1 MTELFLSFVNRSIT
15 AGWLILP
22 VLCLRWCLR
31 NFRSKDLIC
40 ILWGLVGLR
49 LALPFSL
56 PTPFSLI
63 PSTQTIP
70 TDTCIQPHP
79 PLIPV

>member
-15 AGWLILP
+15 AGWMILP

-40 ILWGLVGLR
+40 ILWGLSGC
-49 LALPFSL
+49 ALPCPSPCPVRSVWFHPLRPS
-56 PTPFSLI
+56 PPISCI
-63 PSTQTIP
+63 PP
-70 TDTCIQPHP
+70 PIQ
-79 PLIPV
+79 